1 MGPKKLLRLFI
12 PNTAADLTCFTE
24 WMAQGIS
31 PQSLRL
37 KEVGPKV
44 RNKDSDS
51 HARG

>member
-1 MGPKKLLRLFI
+1 MDPKKLLSFFI
-12 PNTAADLTCFTE
+12 PNTAADLTCLTE

-31 PQSLRL
+31 LQSSRR

-44 RNKDSDS
+44 RNKGSGS